1 MGSCLR
7 FKWQFSESQLVF
19 FALSLMMII
28 VIEQN
33 IVFSIEVYE
42 CRHLRL
48 YFQSSMYRLSHVS
61 LLNTNDVFQG
71 GTFAHWL
78 ENVPHDVE
86 ASILQHHHLSH
97 FYDFFS
103 INFIPECRVFWAVI
117 FFFFFGLMVGVLAV
131 SVFIKCWLDLLGW
144 RVG

>member
-1 MGSCLR
+1 
-7 FKWQFSESQLVF
+7 
-19 FALSLMMII
+19 MII

-61 LLNTNDVFQG
+61 LLNTNDVLQG

-78 ENVPHDVE
+78 ENVSHDVE
-86 ASILQHHHLSH
+86 ASILQHHQLSH
-97 FYDFFS
+97 FYMTSFQLISFQNAELS
-103 INFIPECRVFWAVI
+103 EQCF
-117 FFFFFGLMVGVLAV
+117 FFFFFGLMIGVLAV
-131 SVFIKCWLDLLGW
+131 SVFIKC
-144 RVG
+144 